1 MTLNKLTIMNSQN
14 NDSKSQKIY
23 KVNGQEITITK
34 LRELIIEAVGDEKIS
49 STEIARRINANYTH
63 IVGAI
68 ANMVAYRYLNS
79 SGCKSHTLYFKDSPC
94 LLQNILR
101 PLPAG
106 YENMTG
112 TVYKETH
119 AKHNLRSN
127 YRSESNNVS
136 SIYSLED

>member
-1 MTLNKLTIMNSQN
+1 MNSQN
-14 NDSKSQKIY
+14 NEAKSQKIY
-23 KVNGQEITITK
+23 KVNGEEITIAK
-34 LRELIIEAVGDEKIS
+34 LRELIIEAVGDERIS
-49 STEIARRINANYTH
+49 STEIARRINANYKQ
-63 IVGAI
+63 IVSAI
-68 ANMVAYRYLNS
+68 ANMVAYRYLNA

-101 PLPAG
+101 PLPSG

-119 AKHNLRSN
+119 AKHNLKSGHGA
-127 YRSESNNVS
+127 ESSNVS

>member
-1 MTLNKLTIMNSQN
+1 MNSQN
-14 NDSKSQKIY
+14 NEAKSQKIY
-23 KVNGQEITITK
+23 KVNGEEITIAK
-34 LRELIIEAVGDEKIS
+34 LRELIIEAVGEERIS
-49 STEIARRINANYTH
+49 STEIARRINANYKQ
-63 IVGAI
+63 IVSAI
-68 ANMVAYRYLNS
+68 ANMVAYRYLNA

-106 YENMTG
+106 YENMSG

-119 AKHNLRSN
+119 TKHNLRSHN
-127 YRSESNNVS
+127 GSESNNVS